1 MQKVAEIQ
9 AYEFKHVLGK
19 CDQTTNFLFAHSFI
33 TVSLGKVCDHGYLKC
48 TSIYCVMFW
57 TKEF

>member
-9 AYEFKHVLGK
+9 ACEFKHVLGK

-33 TVSLGKVCDHGYLKC
+33 TVSLGKVCDHGCLKC
-48 TSIYCVMFW
+48 TSI
-57 TKEF
+57 